1 MTTRA
6 DWRKLFE
13 GSREPDSSYLHR
25 GRVVDALIEDFGMSI
40 ADAETQIS
48 RAIEQE
54 WIVQRGD
61 RLSLIADSAT
71 VEPAPKKC
79 ENLLYPKGLRD
90 RPRWLL
96 WTSDKIPRAPWVK
109 SDMYPCRWNSDL
121 AAEERPETSFEQAA
135 KWAQHEVVEYLP
147 TNLDNIDRDEV
158 ELGFLLALDVPST
171 GDVIVFVDLDAVR
184 IPATGELHPRAR
196 ELVDK
201 LASFTEISQSGT
213 GLHLFVYGR
222 LPERFTSFDSPIADD
237 VFVPGSD
244 KLPNIEIYQQERWAA
259 VTGRHLS
266 GTPDDVHEAQEALD
280 DIIDEYQPDERQAAE
295 VLENKTAVSQQKSE
309 PYSTSSS
316 QSPYYSQSVSRVA
329 RAADANLRSVGKELR
344 SDHPA
349 HGGSNKNNFAVS
361 SDDQLWRCY
370 SSGHEGAGGNALHLV
385 ATIEGFLECGDCAG
399 PRALDKLTD
408 DEFAHLCLT
417 ARDTYGFSDSPP
429 YRAVVGVARH
439 FDLIESEREILGDL
453 YPIAR
458 ILYDSTSNSKLR

>member
-1 MTTRA
+1 M
-6 DWRKLFE
+6 
-13 GSREPDSSYLHR
+13 
-25 GRVVDALIEDFGMSI
+25 DALIEDFGMSI

-71 VEPAPKKC
+71 VEPAPEKC
-79 ENLLYPKGLRD
+79 VNLLYPKGLRD

-158 ELGFLLALDVPST
+158 ELGFLLPLDVPST

-222 LPERFTSFDSPIADD
+222 LPERFTSFDLPIADD
-237 VFVPGSD
+237 VFIPGSD
-244 KLPNIEIYQQERWAA
+244 KLPNIAIYQQEKWAA

-280 DIIDEYQPDERQAAE
+280 DIIDEYQPDKRQAAQ
-295 VLENKTAVSQQKSE
+295 VLEETTDESREKSE
-309 PYSTSSS
+309 PSFSTND
-316 QSPYYSQSVSRVA
+316 QSPYYGHSVSHVA
-329 RAADANLRSVGKELR
+329 QVAGTDLTSAGRELR

-349 HGGSNKNNFAVS
+349 HGGSNGTNFAVS
-361 SDDQLWRCY
+361 NDDQLWRCY

-399 PRALDKLTD
+399 HRVLDPLS
-408 DEFAHLCLT
+408 DEEFTRLCLT
-417 ARDTYGFSDSPP
+417 ARDTYGFSGSPP
-429 YRAVVGVARH
+429 YRAVVGTARH
-439 FDLIESEREILGDL
+439 FELIKSDREILRDL

-458 ILYDSTSNSKLR
+458 ALYDSASDDELKS